1 MVDGG
6 VMAKNAEKMKAA
18 GVFLAFT
25 MLGAITFSFFSPIV
39 KSNAADS
46 AETKVSAVVNPVA
59 SVTLDTE
66 NLALTYDIPTPEGV
80 FDSGTVTATV
90 STNSTGGYE
99 LYFSSIDNDTDM
111 ENTDSSIT
119 DVIAS
124 DFSGSVTSSTMGAN
138 KWGYS
143 TDGTDYLKIPA
154 LSNQVTLR
162 NLDHFPS
169 TAEKTNVVH
178 IGAKVNSTLKAG
190 TYAKSV
196 IFSVIAHEPPVTLTM
211 QTFDKSTLTNVGDS
225 IELEDERDGNTYT
238 VKKLADGNVWMTENL
253 RIANKTITSS
263 DSNVSS
269 DFTIPASSVSGFN
282 AYDTNNAYVDST
294 YGGYYTFYTATAGTG
309 GSSLTSGNASS
320 DICPKGWRLP
330 TGGSSGEF
338 QTLYNNYNSSA
349 LMQGIPNLSLSGYVI
364 NGSVSNQGSG
374 GYYWSSTVDNAN
386 IAYNLYLGSSNVNPA
401 SYYGKYYGYSV
412 RCVAQ

>member
-349 LMQGIPNLSLSGYVI
+349 LMQGIPNLSLSGYVYY
-364 NGSVSNQGSG
+364 GSVGNQG
-374 GYYWSSTVDNAN
+374 GYGFYWSSTVSSASV
-386 IAYNLYLGSSNVNPA
+386 AYYLYLLSSNVYPA
-401 SYYGKYYGYSV
+401 NLNDKFHGFSV